1 MSPDDFRRL
10 VSAGLTTDQIALVME
25 MMERDAAATAA
36 AEEARKSKARDR
48 VQRWRDRNVTR
59 TSPKV
64 TERLVTPVEVK
75 TSSSVIEPQKK
86 DISPQAELASVLTSE
101 RAEAVVAHRKRI
113 GKPMTTHA
121 AKLLGAKFAKCP
133 DPNAAA
139 DAMVSNGWQ
148 GFEPE
153 WMDRNQPRGSPPQK
167 KTNLAEFIRDRTINS
182 ESPQHGDDSRLAPT
196 SLRLIPSLGRG

>member
-10 VSAGLTTDQIALVME
+10 VSAGLTTDQIAIVME

-64 TERLVTPVEVK
+64 TERLVTRVEDK

-86 DISPQAELASVLTSE
+86 DISPQAELASVLTGD
-101 RAEAVVAHRKRI
+101 RADAVVAHRKRI
-113 GKPMTTHA
+113 GKPMTGHA
-121 AKLLGAKFAKCP
+121 AKLLAGKFAKCP

-153 WMDRNQPRGSPPQK
+153 WMDRNQSRGSPPQQ
-167 KTNLAEFIRDRTINS
+167 KTNLADYILNRTTNS

-196 SLRLIPSLGRG
+196 PLRLIPSLGRG